1 MAALVL
7 GTVAALVATQRVRS
21 EGTVVSD
28 IRMKTKPGD
37 RYRTCFRT
45 PRDDTFEVALVDADD
60 AVVRV
65 LAPAARLE
73 GDEAYCFD
81 WNGRDAAG
89 APVPAGPYRLQL
101 TRTRDGL
108 VLVSG
113 EKLHIAAPPPP

>member
-1 MAALVL
+1 VAALVL
-7 GTVAALVATQRVRS
+7 GTVAAMVVTQRVRS

-28 IRMKTKPGD
+28 IRMKTKAAG

-45 PRDDTFEVALVDADD
+45 PRDDTFEIAVVDSED
-60 AVVRV
+60 AAVRV

-89 APVPAGPYRLQL
+89 MPAPRGAYRLRV
-101 TRTRDGL
+101 TRERDGL

-113 EKLHIAAPPPP
+113 EKLHITAPPPP

>member
-1 MAALVL
+1 ML
-7 GTVAALVATQRVRS
+7 GTVAAMVVTQRIRS

-37 RYRTCFRT
+37 HYRTCFRT

-60 AVVRV
+60 SLVLV
-65 LAPAARLE
+65 LAPAAQLE

-89 APVPAGPYRLQL
+89 APVPPGPYRLRV

-113 EKLHIAAPPPP
+113 EKLHIPAPPAP